1 MSEEMVHAMNEEVN
15 DMKDTGAVASK
26 EDSSMG
32 DGVRANE
39 ADSAVAAA
47 GTREGTADGVGTEI
61 DNASDEKA
69 DGESADVVDGES
81 RGVVDTERDVNNDE
95 SPDVVDD
102 ESHDVDDG
110 SPDVDDES
118 HDVDD
123 GSGDISDDYDEE
135 EEMHG
140 PHWDV
145 MVPTTKVQ
153 LRLNVESEGSSKVKL
168 VAFNNIS
175 PKKTDEE
182 LNILCDKLASL
193 FAYPS
198 VGFVRI
204 NTMTYKPE
212 SLLFK

>member
-15 DMKDTGAVASK
+15 DVKDI
-26 EDSSMG
+26 
-32 DGVRANE
+32 GVESENTSNE
-39 ADSAVAAA
+39 KAA
-47 GTREGTADGVGTEI
+47 G
-61 DNASDEKA
+61 
-69 DGESADVVDGES
+69 ESPNVVDGES
-81 RGVVDTERDVNNDE
+81 SNVVEAESRGVNNDE
-95 SPDVVDD
+95 SPDVADD
-102 ESHDVDDG
+102 ESHDV
-110 SPDVDDES
+110 E
-118 HDVDD
+118 D

>member
-1 MSEEMVHAMNEEVN
+1 MSEEMVHAMNEEAN
-15 DMKDTGAVASK
+15 DMKDTGVVASK

-39 ADSAVAAA
+39 AGSAVAAV
-47 GTREGTADGVGTEI
+47 GTREGAADGVGTEI

-69 DGESADVVDGES
+69 TGESPDVVDGES

-95 SPDVVDD
+95 SPAVDGD

-110 SPDVDDES
+110 ADDT
-118 HDVDD
+118 
-123 GSGDISDDYDEE
+123 SDDYDEE
-135 EEMHG
+135 EETHG

-153 LRLNVESEGSSKVKL
+153 LRLNVESEGTSKVKL

>member
-15 DMKDTGAVASK
+15 DVKDTGVES
-26 EDSSMG
+26 ENTS
-32 DGVRANE
+32 NE
-39 ADSAVAAA
+39 KAA
-47 GTREGTADGVGTEI
+47 G
-61 DNASDEKA
+61 
-69 DGESADVVDGES
+69 ESPNVVDGES
-81 RGVVDTERDVNNDE
+81 SNVVDAESRGVNN
-95 SPDVVDD
+95 D

-135 EEMHG
+135 EEIHG

>member
-1 MSEEMVHAMNEEVN
+1 MSEEMVHAMNEEAN
-15 DMKDTGAVASK
+15 DMKDTGAVAPK
-26 EDSSMG
+26 EESPMD

-39 ADSAVAAA
+39 AGSAVAAV
-47 GTREGTADGVGTEI
+47 GTREGAADGVGTEI
-61 DNASDEKA
+61 DNASDENA
-69 DGESADVVDGES
+69 DGESSDVVDGKS
-81 RGVVDTERDVNNDE
+81 SDVGGE
-95 SPDVVDD
+95 SPDVD
-102 ESHDVDDG
+102 E
-110 SPDVDDES
+110 E
-118 HDVDD
+118 
-123 GSGDISDDYDEE
+123 SGDISDDYDEE
-135 EEMHG
+135 EETHG

>member
-15 DMKDTGAVASK
+15 DVKDTGVES
-26 EDSSMG
+26 ENTS
-32 DGVRANE
+32 NE
-39 ADSAVAAA
+39 KAA
-47 GTREGTADGVGTEI
+47 G
-61 DNASDEKA
+61 
-69 DGESADVVDGES
+69 ESPDVVDGES
-81 RGVVDTERDVNNDE
+81 SNVVEAESRGVNNDE
-95 SPDVVDD
+95 SPDVA
-102 ESHDVDDG
+102 
-110 SPDVDDES
+110 DDES

>member
-15 DMKDTGAVASK
+15 DVKDA
-26 EDSSMG
+26 
-32 DGVRANE
+32 GVESENTSNE
-39 ADSAVAAA
+39 KAA
-47 GTREGTADGVGTEI
+47 G
-61 DNASDEKA
+61 
-69 DGESADVVDGES
+69 ESPNVVDGES
-81 RGVVDTERDVNNDE
+81 SNVVDAESRGVNN
-95 SPDVVDD
+95 
-102 ESHDVDDG
+102 
-110 SPDVDDES
+110 DES

-204 NTMTYKPE
+204 NTMAYKPE

>member
-15 DMKDTGAVASK
+15 DMKDTGVES
-26 EDSSMG
+26 ENTS
-32 DGVRANE
+32 NE
-39 ADSAVAAA
+39 KAA
-47 GTREGTADGVGTEI
+47 G
-61 DNASDEKA
+61 
-69 DGESADVVDGES
+69 ESPNVVDGES
-81 RGVVDTERDVNNDE
+81 SNVVDAESRGVNNDE
-95 SPDVVDD
+95 SPDVA
-102 ESHDVDDG
+102 
-110 SPDVDDES
+110 DDES

>member
-15 DMKDTGAVASK
+15 DVKDTGVES
-26 EDSSMG
+26 ENTS
-32 DGVRANE
+32 NE
-39 ADSAVAAA
+39 KAA
-47 GTREGTADGVGTEI
+47 G
-61 DNASDEKA
+61 
-69 DGESADVVDGES
+69 ESPDVVDGES
-81 RGVVDTERDVNNDE
+81 SNVVEAESRGVNNDE
-95 SPDVVDD
+95 SPDVADD
-102 ESHDVDDG
+102 ESHDV
-110 SPDVDDES
+110 E
-118 HDVDD
+118 D

>member
-15 DMKDTGAVASK
+15 DVKDTGAVASK
-26 EDSSMG
+26 EDNSMG
-32 DGVRANE
+32 DGVRAIE

-47 GTREGTADGVGTEI
+47 GTREGAADGVGTEI

-69 DGESADVVDGES
+69 TGESSNVVDAES
-81 RGVVDTERDVNNDE
+81 RGVNNDE
-95 SPDVVDD
+95 SPDVA
-102 ESHDVDDG
+102 
-110 SPDVDDES
+110 DDES

>member
-1 MSEEMVHAMNEEVN
+1 MSEEMVHAMNEEAN
-15 DMKDTGAVASK
+15 DLKDTGAVAPK
-26 EDSSMG
+26 EESPMD

-39 ADSAVAAA
+39 AGSAVAAV
-47 GTREGTADGVGTEI
+47 GTREDAADGVGTEI

-69 DGESADVVDGES
+69 GGESSDVGGGSSDVVDS
-81 RGVVDTERDVNNDE
+81 E

-110 SPDVDDES
+110 S
-118 HDVDD
+118 
-123 GSGDISDDYDEE
+123 GNISDDYDEE
-135 EEMHG
+135 EEIHG

>member
-15 DMKDTGAVASK
+15 DMKDTGVVASK

-39 ADSAVAAA
+39 ADSAVATA
-47 GTREGTADGVGTEI
+47 GTREGAADGVGTEI

-69 DGESADVVDGES
+69 TGES

-95 SPDVVDD
+95 SLAVA
-102 ESHDVDDG
+102 G
-110 SPDVDDES
+110 DES

-135 EEMHG
+135 EETHG

>member
-1 MSEEMVHAMNEEVN
+1 MSEEMVHVMNEEVN
-15 DMKDTGAVASK
+15 GAKDTGAVASK

-32 DGVRANE
+32 DGVQANE
-39 ADSAVAAA
+39 AGSAVAAV
-47 GTREGTADGVGTEI
+47 GTSEGEADGVGTEI

-69 DGESADVVDGES
+69 DGESSDVVDGKS
-81 RGVVDTERDVNNDE
+81 SDVGG
-95 SPDVVDD
+95 
-102 ESHDVDDG
+102 ESHA
-110 SPDVDDES
+110 
-118 HDVDD
+118 VDD

>member
-15 DMKDTGAVASK
+15 DMKDTGVVASK
-26 EDSSMG
+26 EDNSMG

-47 GTREGTADGVGTEI
+47 GTREGAADGVGTEI

-69 DGESADVVDGES
+69 DGESSDGVDGES
-81 RGVVDTERDVNNDE
+81 RGVVDNERDVNNDE

-110 SPDVDDES
+110 S
-118 HDVDD
+118 
-123 GSGDISDDYDEE
+123 GDISDDYDEE
-135 EEMHG
+135 EETHG

>member
-26 EDSSMG
+26 EDNSMG

-39 ADSAVAAA
+39 AGSAVAAA
-47 GTREGTADGVGTEI
+47 VTREGTADGVGTEI

-69 DGESADVVDGES
+69 DGESSDVVDGES

-95 SPDVVDD
+95 SPDV
-102 ESHDVDDG
+102 
-110 SPDVDDES
+110 VDDES

>member
-15 DMKDTGAVASK
+15 DMKDTGVES
-26 EDSSMG
+26 ENTS
-32 DGVRANE
+32 NE
-39 ADSAVAAA
+39 KAA
-47 GTREGTADGVGTEI
+47 G
-61 DNASDEKA
+61 
-69 DGESADVVDGES
+69 ESPDVVDGES
-81 RGVVDTERDVNNDE
+81 SNVVDGESSNVVEAESRGVNNDE
-95 SPDVVDD
+95 SPDVADD
-102 ESHDVDDG
+102 ESHDVEDG
-110 SPDVDDES
+110 SPDVEDESHDVEDES

>member
-15 DMKDTGAVASK
+15 DVKDTGVES
-26 EDSSMG
+26 ENTS
-32 DGVRANE
+32 NE
-39 ADSAVAAA
+39 KAA
-47 GTREGTADGVGTEI
+47 G
-61 DNASDEKA
+61 
-69 DGESADVVDGES
+69 ESPNVVDGES
-81 RGVVDTERDVNNDE
+81 SNVVDAESRGVNNDE
-95 SPDVVDD
+95 SPDVA
-102 ESHDVDDG
+102 
-110 SPDVDDES
+110 DDES

>member
-1 MSEEMVHAMNEEVN
+1 MSEEMVHAMNEEAN
-15 DMKDTGAVASK
+15 DMKDTGVES
-26 EDSSMG
+26 ENTS
-32 DGVRANE
+32 NE
-39 ADSAVAAA
+39 KAA
-47 GTREGTADGVGTEI
+47 G
-61 DNASDEKA
+61 
-69 DGESADVVDGES
+69 ESPNVVDGES
-81 RGVVDTERDVNNDE
+81 SNVVDAESRGVNNDE
-95 SPDVVDD
+95 SPDVEDK
-102 ESHDVDDG
+102 
-110 SPDVDDES
+110 S

>member
-15 DMKDTGAVASK
+15 DMKDTGVES
-26 EDSSMG
+26 ENTS
-32 DGVRANE
+32 NE
-39 ADSAVAAA
+39 KAA
-47 GTREGTADGVGTEI
+47 G
-61 DNASDEKA
+61 
-69 DGESADVVDGES
+69 ESPDVVDGES
-81 RGVVDTERDVNNDE
+81 RGVVDDESRGVNNDE
-95 SPDVVDD
+95 SHDVVDD
-102 ESHDVDDG
+102 KSRSVVDEGAPDV
-110 SPDVDDES
+110 VDDES

-153 LRLNVESEGSSKVKL
+153 LRLNVESEGPSKVKL

>member
-39 ADSAVAAA
+39 ADSAVATA
-47 GTREGTADGVGTEI
+47 GTREGAADGVGTEI

-69 DGESADVVDGES
+69 TGES

-102 ESHDVDDG
+102 ES
-110 SPDVDDES
+110 
-118 HDVDD
+118 
-123 GSGDISDDYDEE
+123 GDISDDYDEE
-135 EEMHG
+135 EETHG

>member
-1 MSEEMVHAMNEEVN
+1 MSEEMVHAMNEEAN
-15 DMKDTGAVASK
+15 DMKDTGAVAPK
-26 EDSSMG
+26 EESPMD

-39 ADSAVAAA
+39 AGSAVAAV
-47 GTREGTADGVGTEI
+47 GTREDAADGVGTEI

-69 DGESADVVDGES
+69 GGESSDVGGES
-81 RGVVDTERDVNNDE
+81 SDI
-95 SPDVVDD
+95 
-102 ESHDVDDG
+102 
-110 SPDVDDES
+110 
-118 HDVDD
+118 DD

-135 EEMHG
+135 EETHG

>member
-15 DMKDTGAVASK
+15 DVKDTGVES
-26 EDSSMG
+26 ENTS
-32 DGVRANE
+32 NE
-39 ADSAVAAA
+39 KAA
-47 GTREGTADGVGTEI
+47 G
-61 DNASDEKA
+61 
-69 DGESADVVDGES
+69 ESPNVVDGES
-81 RGVVDTERDVNNDE
+81 SNVVDAESRGVNNDE
-95 SPDVVDD
+95 SPDVADD

-135 EEMHG
+135 EEIHG

>member
-15 DMKDTGAVASK
+15 DMKDTGVVASK

-39 ADSAVAAA
+39 ADSAVVAEETRAGAA
-47 GTREGTADGVGTEI
+47 DKVGTEI
-61 DNASDEKA
+61 DNVSVEKA
-69 DGESADVVDGES
+69 DGESSDG
-81 RGVVDTERDVNNDE
+81 G
-95 SPDVVDD
+95 DD
-102 ESHDVDDG
+102 ESHDGIDG
-110 SPDVDDES
+110 ESPDVADDES

>member
-15 DMKDTGAVASK
+15 DVKDI
-26 EDSSMG
+26 
-32 DGVRANE
+32 GVESENT
-39 ADSAVAAA
+39 S
-47 GTREGTADGVGTEI
+47 
-61 DNASDEKA
+61 NEKA
-69 DGESADVVDGES
+69 ADEFPDVVDGES
-81 RGVVDTERDVNNDE
+81 SNVVEAESRGVNNDE
-95 SPDVVDD
+95 SPDVADD
-102 ESHDVDDG
+102 ESHDVEDG
-110 SPDVDDES
+110 SPDVEDES

>member
-15 DMKDTGAVASK
+15 DMKDTGAVASR

-39 ADSAVAAA
+39 ADSAVATT
-47 GTREGTADGVGTEI
+47 GTREGAADGVGTEI

-69 DGESADVVDGES
+69 AG
-81 RGVVDTERDVNNDE
+81 E

-102 ESHDVDDG
+102 ESRGVVDDG
-110 SPDVDDES
+110 SRGVNDDESPDVVDDES

-135 EEMHG
+135 EETHG